1 MYSTYNDGKSIVVK
15 KFIRTLKDKIHKYM
29 TSRSKNVYMDKLADI
44 FNEQRDTY
52 HRTIKW
58 NMLM

>member
-1 MYSTYNDGKSIVVK
+1 MYSTYNDGKSIVVE

-44 FNEQRDTY
+44 FNEQRHTY
-52 HRTIKW
+52 HRTIK
-58 NMLM
+58 

>member
-1 MYSTYNDGKSIVVK
+1 MYSTYNDGKSIVVE

-44 FNEQRDTY
+44 FNEQRHTY

>member
-1 MYSTYNDGKSIVVK
+1 MYSTYNDGKSIVVE

-44 FNEQRDTY
+44 FNGQRDTY
-52 HRTIKW
+52 HRTIK
-58 NMLM
+58 

>member
-1 MYSTYNDGKSIVVK
+1 MYSTYNDGKSIVVE

-29 TSRSKNVYMDKLADI
+29 TSRSKNVYMNKLADI

>member
-1 MYSTYNDGKSIVVK
+1 
-15 KFIRTLKDKIHKYM
+15 M

-52 HRTIKW
+52 HRTIK
-58 NMLM
+58 

>member
-1 MYSTYNDGKSIVVK
+1 MYSTYNDGKSIVVE

-52 HRTIKW
+52 HRTIK
-58 NMLM
+58 